1 MGIAVVGNLMLEED
15 LLFFLIEE
23 LQGGYLIVRD
33 ADVFEE
39 TQDNLGFGFVDD
51 ARRLDNELFR

>member
-39 TQDNLGFGFVDD
+39 AQDNLGFGFVDD
-51 ARRLDNELFR
+51 AR